1 MPASS
6 DKAQDRQSGRRLFE
20 HAIQGR
26 IGCWPVC
33 DLEFPDP
40 ALQWHF
46 RLFVGFHDG
55 GWRPKPT
62 NDSLPARNRGA
73 DQKKACSFEQID
85 KLF

>member
-46 RLFVGFHDG
+46 RVFAGFHTMEDG
-55 GWRPKPT
+55 DQSRPTIPF
-62 NDSLPARNRGA
+62 PRGTA
-73 DQKKACSFEQID
+73 ERIKKGL
-85 KLF
+85 LF